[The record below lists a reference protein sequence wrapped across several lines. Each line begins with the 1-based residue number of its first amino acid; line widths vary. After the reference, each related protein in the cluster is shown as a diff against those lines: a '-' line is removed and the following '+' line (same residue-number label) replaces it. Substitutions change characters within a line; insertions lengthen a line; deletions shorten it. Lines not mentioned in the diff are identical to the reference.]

1 MEFILRFLR
10 ANKKVTVKVVL
21 AAVIVIRKAT

>member
-1 MEFILRFLR
+1 MGFILRFLR

-21 AAVIVIRKAT
+21 TAAIVIGKAT